1 MDSIDTLCGAEDT
14 HGAINFIGRECMK
27 ITRIMI
33 DNFRSIESLDL
44 AFSDFNILV
53 GQNNTGKTNFF
64 EAVNW
69 FYTGSSKSGT
79 LENIQYMRDSS
90 KEVVVTVEFSGAQ
103 HGAENMINA
112 ANKTKILA
120 ILAGSDSITITRRSS
135 DHKKRTVEIDGKI
148 AKNPAGF
155 DSALNDFL
163 PKFEYIHTRQYFEE
177 FTKYSQKSAVGIML
191 ASVIEQILDDDPKY
205 KEFHATFEKL
215 FNSEDS
221 AIYGHFRDLGG
232 AVKGHLE
239 KQFSECSKVLF
250 EVISP
255 EFGDLLKKFETVV
268 DDGIETYA
276 SEKGDGMQR
285 ALMLAVIQAYADYR
299 KAREDAGKSFLFF
312 IDEAELHLHPTA
324 QRKLKKVLLELSE
337 KLDQVFIS
345 THSSVFVAESNEVES
360 VFRTEKI
367 ECTTVIRK
375 TDDFDKPYI
384 IYELLGGSP
393 ADLLLP
399 RNFLIVEGP
408 SEFELLTRV
417 IKRHYATMPA
427 IQIVSAEGDTHQA
440 KRTINAINKAFSPM
454 SNSIYSDRF
463 VVLCD
468 MPSIKAKPGFDEFI
482 KLNKPLNDNHQIHV
496 LNFGSLEECY
506 PDFLDWRRTA
516 DAVSAMS
523 GDQKKKLAR
532 RVGDEITLEAFEAE
546 MSTIKQALDLAWAR
560 AL

>member
-1 MDSIDTLCGAEDT
+1 
-14 HGAINFIGRECMK
+14 MK
-27 ITRIMI
+27 ISRIKI
-33 DNFRSIESLDL
+33 KNFRSIELLDL

-69 FYTGSSKSGT
+69 FYTGSSKSGA
-79 LENIQYMRDSS
+79 LENVRYMRDPN
-90 KEVVVTVEFSGAQ
+90 KEIIVSIEFSGAQ
-103 HGAENMINA
+103 HGAEKMINVG
-112 ANKTKILA
+112 NQTKILT
-120 ILAGSDSITITRRSS
+120 ILAGSDEITITRRSS
-135 DHKKRTVEIDGKI
+135 DPKKRTVEIDGNVV
-148 AKNPAGF
+148 KNPAGF
-155 DSALNDFL
+155 DPALNDFL

-177 FTKYSQKSAVGIML
+177 FTKYNQKSAVGIML

-250 EVISP
+250 EVVSP
-255 EFGDLLKKFETVV
+255 EFSDLLKKFETVV

-345 THSSVFVAESNEVES
+345 THSSVFLAESSTAES
-360 VFRTEKI
+360 VFKTEKSD
-367 ECTTVIRK
+367 CTTVIHK
-375 TDDFDKPYI
+375 TDEFDKPYI

-408 SEFELLTRV
+408 SEFELLTR
-417 IKRHYATMPA
+417 IIRRHYPTKPPL
-427 IQIVSAEGDTHQA
+427 QIVSAEGDTHQA
-440 KRTINAINKAFSPM
+440 KRTINAITKAFSPM
-454 SNSIYSDRF
+454 SNSIYSSRF
-463 VVLCD
+463 IVLCD
-468 MPSIKAKPGFDEFI
+468 MPSTRAKAGFDEFI
-482 KLNKPLNDNHQIHV
+482 KLNKSLHENDQIQV
-496 LNFGSLEECY
+496 LDFGSLEECY
-506 PDFLDWRRTA
+506 PDLLDWKRAA
-516 DAVSAMS
+516 DVVSAMS
-523 GDQKKKLAR
+523 GEQKKKLAR
-532 RVGDEITLEAFEAE
+532 RVGDEITAEDFEQG
-546 MSTIKQALDLAWAR
+546 MKVLKRALDLAWER